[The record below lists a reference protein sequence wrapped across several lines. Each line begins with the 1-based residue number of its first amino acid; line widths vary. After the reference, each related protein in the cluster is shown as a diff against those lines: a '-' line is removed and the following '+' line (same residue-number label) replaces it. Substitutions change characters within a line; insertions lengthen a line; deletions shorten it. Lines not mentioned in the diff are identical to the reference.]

1 MTDVPLSGNEDWR
14 KVLKELPLPLS
25 VQKDQLLIECLDSI
39 TNGGYVDVVTQLLN
53 HGAQRELKNNS
64 GKSAI
69 DIASEGKNKEL
80 ILVLTTTI

>member
-39 TNGGYVDVVTQLLN
+39 TNGGYVDVEKGV
-53 HGAQRELKNNS
+53 ELY
-64 GKSAI
+64 
-69 DIASEGKNKEL
+69 
-80 ILVLTTTI
+80 VLGRVDCD